1 VNNDILNNVLF
12 KDLIEFS
19 NDMIWI
25 LNFPGMSIEYV
36 NQTTC
41 DEMGY
46 TLEQMQELGMGKLR
60 KSLPEA
66 VSFSEHIEELHKTED
81 GMTDYAILVRSD
93 GSEFYI
99 EVKARIIDI
108 GGSTYNLAIVRNIS
122 DRIEMLKKIE
132 EESKKAQSYLDISKV
147 IIMALDNNK
156 NIVMVNQ
163 AGCELLGY
171 TKEELIGENFVTK
184 CIPESIQE
192 DIEHIADDIIKSAS
206 AHSGKL
212 NDVITKRGEIK
223 TVSWKNSTLLD
234 NDGNAVG
241 ILTSGEDI
249 TELAKIQKEF
259 FQQAK
264 QAQMGEM
271 ISMIAHQWRQP
282 LGAISSTSI
291 DLNMKLEFETF
302 DLKEE
307 KGREECQTYFNNGLK
322 DIDKFVKSLT
332 NTIDDFRNFY
342 KPNKQSDTIK
352 LEEVCKKSLAIIKTS
367 LINNNINIIEDY
379 CCDDKLNIYTNEMTQ
394 VVLNILKN
402 SQDNFLEKDIK
413 NPYIKITTKDKVL
426 SICDNGGGIPDDIMD
441 KVFDPY
447 FSTKDEK
454 NGTGLGLYMSK
465 TIIEEHHNA
474 TLTVKNT
481 DGGVCFMI
489 EFV

>member
-1 VNNDILNNVLF
+1 MISNTKEILIVDDLRDNAKLLQECLSNQHYKIRIALNGETALLSIEA
-12 KDLIEFS
+12 KKPDLILLDVNMPKMNGFEVCKRLKADDNTKDIPIIFIS
-19 NDMIWI
+19 GNTDVEDKVNAFKSGGIDYITKPFANEEVIARVNMHLE
-25 LNFPGMSIEYV
+25 LNEYR
-36 NQTTC
+36 NS
-41 DEMGY
+41 
-46 TLEQMQELGMGKLR
+46 LEK
-60 KSLPEA
+60 K
-66 VSFSEHIEELHKTED
+66 VSEE
-81 GMTDYAILVRSD
+81 I
-93 GSEFYI
+93 
-99 EVKARIIDI
+99 
-108 GGSTYNLAIVRNIS
+108 
-122 DRIEMLKKIE
+122 
-132 EESKKAQSYLDISKV
+132 
-147 IIMALDNNK
+147 NK
-156 NIVMVNQ
+156 N
-163 AGCELLGY
+163 
-171 TKEELIGENFVTK
+171 EE
-184 CIPESIQE
+184 
-192 DIEHIADDIIKSAS
+192 
-206 AHSGKL
+206 
-212 NDVITKRGEIK
+212 
-223 TVSWKNSTLLD
+223 KN
-234 NDGNAVG
+234 
-241 ILTSGEDI
+241 ILM
-249 TELAKIQKEF
+249 L
-259 FQQAK
+259 QQSRM
-264 QAQMGEM
+264 AQMGEM

-291 DLNMKLEFETF
+291 DLNMTIELDTF

-322 DIDKFVKSLT
+322 GIDKFVKSLT